1 MLRTKARPIPAGR
14 MRARDALIIGTVLA
28 IGGLLYL
35 NLTCNGLTTFLAAAT
50 IAIYIFGYTPL
61 KLVSTTNTLV
71 GAVPG
76 AIPPMIGWAAAQGR
90 LSAEAWTLFAIMFVW
105 QIPHFFAI
113 AWMYR
118 EDYDRAGFRM
128 LSSGDETG
136 ARSASQ
142 SVLFCMLLLIITGV
156 PTYLGLTSA
165 IYLIAALALGAW
177 FTATAMHFHSRR
189 TPRAARSLFLTSIIY
204 LPLLLL
210 ALVITKT

>member
-1 MLRTKARPIPAGR
+1 
-14 MRARDALIIGTVLA
+14 
-28 IGGLLYL
+28 
-35 NLTCNGLTTFLAAAT
+35 
-50 IAIYIFGYTPL
+50 
-61 KLVSTTNTLV
+61 
-71 GAVPG
+71 
-76 AIPPMIGWAAAQGR
+76 
-90 LSAEAWTLFAIMFVW
+90 MFVW

-136 ARSASQ
+136 ARSRVKAFS
-142 SVLFCMLLLIITGV
+142 SACSCFIAGV

-165 IYLIAALALGAW
+165 IYLIAAFALGAW
-177 FTATAMHFHSRR
+177 FTAAAMHFHSRR